1 MRDGGSAP
9 GGAGPL
15 DAAILALQAAL
26 ASCPPD
32 RRHGGLLLAV
42 SGGPDSLALLLAGA
56 EARASGRLPRA
67 IEVATVDHGLRP
79 ESAAEAAEVARI
91 ARSLDLPHRTLFWNR
106 TAPLRGN
113 VSAKARAARYE
124 RLAAH
129 AHAIGAG
136 AILTAHHRDDQI
148 ETYLLARERGARG
161 TALAGMRAWRDL
173 EPGLVLLRPFL
184 TLPKRD
190 LVAIVER
197 AGVCAADDPT
207 NRDLRFARARLRA
220 APHSPSEER
229 AILAALDAAGRLRT
243 VEDEDLA
250 ARLDAL
256 VARGDLAVSPLG
268 EVEWPTQA
276 TDARLLSRAVTAAG
290 GALYP
295 PAAEALDRL
304 ARRIDTEPQ
313 GASTL
318 GGARVE
324 WRAGHVRA
332 GREYGR
338 EGPPDLLWPSN
349 APRAC
354 FDRRFDIERSP
365 EDSWGRIAAYGRSG
379 RGGARYGTLPITL
392 DEAGVIRAVHPD
404 LTRRAGDAAAVPLRL
419 SCRVG
424 WRVCADLVFPARAAL
439 TGRLQNAANHGEPV
453 GKGVAYTYIRGQVEA
468 SCVDGRTVARAHF
481 QDG

>member
-1 MRDGGSAP
+1 MREGGSAP
-9 GGAGPL
+9 SGAGPL

-26 ASCPPD
+26 AAWPSD
-32 RRHGGLLLAV
+32 RRAGGLLLAV
-42 SGGPDSLALLLAGA
+42 SGGPDSLALLLAAA
-56 EARASGRLPRA
+56 EGRASGRLPRA

-79 ESAAEAAEVARI
+79 ESAAEAIEVARI
-91 ARSLDLPHRTLFWNR
+91 ARSLDLPHRTLSWDR

-113 VSAKARAARYE
+113 VSAEARAARYE

-129 AHAIGAG
+129 ALAIGAG

-148 ETYLLARERGARG
+148 ETHLLAHARGARG
-161 TALAGMRAWRDL
+161 AALAGMRAWRDL

-184 TLPKRD
+184 ALPKRD

-197 AGVCAADDPT
+197 AGVRAADDPT

-220 APHSPSEER
+220 APHSLDEES
-229 AILAALDAAGRLRT
+229 AILAALDEAGRLRAG
-243 VEDEDLA
+243 EDEDLA

-268 EVEWPTQA
+268 EVEWPTQESCS
-276 TDARLLSRAVTAAG
+276 RLLSRAVTAAG

-295 PAAEALDRL
+295 PATEALDRL
-304 ARRIDTEPQ
+304 AGRIGAEPQ
-313 GASTL
+313 GGATL
-318 GGARVE
+318 GGARLE

-354 FDRRFDIERSP
+354 FDRRFDIERSSG
-365 EDSWGRIAAYGRSG
+365 DSWARIAAYGRSG
-379 RGGARYGTLPITL
+379 RGGARHRTLPMAL
-392 DEAGVIRAVHPD
+392 DESGVIRAVHPD
-404 LTRRAGDAAAVPLRL
+404 LTLRAKGAAVTPLRL

-424 WRVCADLVFPARAAL
+424 WRVCADLVFPARTAL
-439 TGRLQNAANHGEPV
+439 TGRPQNAANHGEPV